1 MRVGGVEVGGMPV
14 AVDELRRG
22 GRRCRRR
29 RRRVVGGGGR
39 DGPRLEAGQA
49 RGLVGVA
56 PHPLPPPVVAGL
68 EHVLVLRIC
77 TRICLCL
84 IGFEGNYHFTNLT
97 SNSFPSS
104 LGRPRS
110 GV

>member
-1 MRVGGVEVGGMPV
+1 MRDVRVGGVEVGGMPV

-22 GRRCRRR
+22 RRRCRRR

-68 EHVLVLRIC
+68 EHVLVLWIC
-77 TRICLCL
+77 IRFRGDCYYL
-84 IGFEGNYHFTNLT
+84 IGFEGRATISLT
-97 SNSFPSS
+97 
-104 LGRPRS
+104 
-110 GV
+110 